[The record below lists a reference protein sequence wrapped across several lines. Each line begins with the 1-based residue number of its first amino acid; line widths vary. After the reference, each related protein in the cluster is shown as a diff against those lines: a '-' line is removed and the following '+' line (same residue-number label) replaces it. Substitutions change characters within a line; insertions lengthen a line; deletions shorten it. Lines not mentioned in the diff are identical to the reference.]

1 MASQPNN
8 HSEHIKKNLCGS
20 YEIIDGEAGFTTM
33 GNLCSQKDIFVGRCG
48 PNGDETC
55 TNEFVKNGGDR
66 PYSCECNNF
75 GKEHL
80 CRCDFPC

>member
-1 MASQPNN
+1 MSFILNN
-8 HSEHIKKNLCGS
+8 V
-20 YEIIDGEAGFTTM
+20 IDAEAGFTPM

-55 TNEFVKNGGDR
+55 TNDFVKKGGDR
-66 PYSCECNNF
+66 PYGCECNNF
-75 GKEHL
+75 GNERL